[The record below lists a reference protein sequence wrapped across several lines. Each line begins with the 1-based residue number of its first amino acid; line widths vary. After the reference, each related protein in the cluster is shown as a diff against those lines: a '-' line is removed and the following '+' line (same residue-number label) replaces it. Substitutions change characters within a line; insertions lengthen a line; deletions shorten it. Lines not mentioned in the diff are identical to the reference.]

1 MKWMVWVLASVRANL
16 EVLPSCS
23 VEDQLEEL
31 RISLEA
37 AHDVN
42 VHLSKEVERSVAWQ
56 VCGVVWLCD
65 AVSWS
70 ALVQMLERRRRRGAE
85 TLLGAPRIIFIL

>member
-1 MKWMVWVLASVRANL
+1 MLASVRANL
-16 EVLPSCS
+16 EVPTSCS

-65 AVSWS
+65 AVSLS
-70 ALVQMLERRRRRGAE
+70 ALN
-85 TLLGAPRIIFIL
+85 